1 MKYRANCTYCVSPI
15 MNLYP
20 MSKNHY
26 YYSETDLYIEVNKLE
41 EANLIEQLNHYQE
54 GSFRV
59 YNELSKLI
67 SNNH

>member
-1 MKYRANCTYCVSPI
+1 MKYRANCTYCVSLI

-20 MSKNHY
+20 MRKNRY
-26 YYSETDLYIEVNKLE
+26 YHNETDLFIEVNKLE

-59 YNELSKLI
+59 YNELVKLT
-67 SNNH
+67 SNNF